1 MKVLHLY
8 RTYFPDTQGGLEEAV
23 RQICGGARRFGVES
37 RVLTLSD
44 NPDPAIIEFPEAT
57 VIRSRKNIE
66 PMSCSMGVGMF
77 AEFRRQAAWADLIHV
92 QFPWPF
98 ADLVYLTSG
107 VNKPTVITYQS
118 DVVRQRVLNMCY
130 RPMMKAFF
138 RHADRIVA
146 TSENYLASSK
156 ELQHYRGR
164 VEVIPLGLDETTYP
178 ALSGDMR
185 SKVEQRYG
193 SDFMLFVGVLRY
205 YKGLHF
211 LLEAMRGAPYSLVI
225 AGTGPVEAELK
236 QQAQEL
242 GLTNVHF
249 AGYVDDE
256 VKVAL
261 FDLCRALVFP
271 SFLRSEA
278 YGVTLLEAA
287 MFGKPMICAEI
298 GTGTSFINQHEQT
311 GIVVEPANSAELRR
325 AMDGLQ
331 QQAQRAG
338 EMGVAARKRYEQ
350 LFTGELMGQRYA
362 TLYRQV
368 LDEKVLESPQGNSR
382 S

>member
-23 RQICGGARRFGVES
+23 RQICGGAKKYGVES

-44 NPDPAIIEFPEAT
+44 NPSPAIIEYPEAT
-57 VIRSRKNIE
+57 VIRARKNIE

-98 ADLVYLTSG
+98 ADLVYLLSG
-107 VNKPTVITYQS
+107 VDKPTIITYQS
-118 DVVRQRVLNMCY
+118 DVVRQRLLNFCY
-130 RPMMKAFF
+130 RPVMKAFF

-146 TSENYLASSK
+146 TSDNYVASSP
-156 ELQHYRGR
+156 ELRSYSDRL
-164 VEVIPLGLDETTYP
+164 EVIPLGLDEKAYAP
-178 ALSGDMR
+178 AS
-185 SKVEQRYG
+185 EQKLKSVKQRFG

-211 LLEAMRGAPYSLVI
+211 LLQAMRSAPYELVI
-225 AGTGPVEAELK
+225 AGSGPEEAALK
-236 QQAQEL
+236 KQAQQL

-256 VKVAL
+256 TKVAL
-261 FDLCRALVFP
+261 FELCRAVVFP

-278 YGVTLLEAA
+278 YGVTLLEAS
-287 MFGKPMICAEI
+287 MFGKPMISADI
-298 GTGTSFINQHEQT
+298 GTGTSFINEHEHT
-311 GIVVEPANSAELRR
+311 GIVVKPGDSVDLRQ
-325 AMDGLQ
+325 AMDMLQ
-331 QQAQRAG
+331 QQAQLASD
-338 EMGVAARKRYEQ
+338 MGKAARERYER
-350 LFTGELMGQRYA
+350 LFTGDMMGERYA
-362 TLYRQV
+362 RLYRKV
-368 LDEKVLESPQGNSR
+368 LDESLGSSHQGESLV
-382 S
+382 